1 MNSFI
6 FLCEK
11 LKAVYLLKEKYR
23 EFNKTTMVENV
34 TEQLDL
40 LINEFI
46 YFDDKGYRCFGRLSL
61 IWRDEIINSFNR
73 VNNYRISNGK
83 MERANRD
90 IKTIFR
96 LSKDKTIKF
105 NGKSRGHY
113 KK

>member
-46 YFDDKGYRCFGRLSL
+46 YFDDKGISMF
-61 IWRDEIINSFNR
+61 WQVIIN
-73 VNNYRISNGK
+73 
-83 MERANRD
+83 MA
-90 IKTIFR
+90 
-96 LSKDKTIKF
+96 
-105 NGKSRGHY
+105 
-113 KK
+113 